1 MYEEMLAT
9 LQSLVDGPQT
19 LIITGVTLSPELPH
33 FGEVLVIATGVPSK
47 TQNFEQEKNVIPMK
61 QASVPSVPASSK
73 KDAAYL
79 DIPAFVRLQGRELS

>member
-33 FGEVLVIATGVPSK
+33 FGEVLVIATGVPSSE
-47 TQNFEQEKNVIPMK
+47 QSFEEEKNVIPMK
-61 QASVPSVPASSK
+61 QASTSLR

-79 DIPAFVRLQGRELS
+79 EIPAFVRLQGRDLN

>member
-33 FGEVLVIATGVPSK
+33 FGEVLIIATGVPLKKQS
-47 TQNFEQEKNVIPMK
+47 FEQEENVIPMK
-61 QASVPSVPASSK
+61 QASVPTSSR

-79 DIPAFVRLQGRELS
+79 DIPAFVRLQGRELP

>member
-1 MYEEMLAT
+1 MLAT
-9 LQSLVDGPQT
+9 LPSLVDGPQT

-47 TQNFEQEKNVIPMK
+47 AQNFEQEKNVIPMK
-61 QASVPSVPASSK
+61 QASVPSSSK

-79 DIPAFVRLQGRELS
+79 DIPAFLRRQAD